1 LGVIPAKAG
10 TQLLQDVLDPG
21 FRWGDKQKTAFY
33 ELVKEPMRKV
43 LSNFWEVILAACV
56 IVLCAGVFMQ
66 VLLRYAIKVSFP
78 AIEEIVSI
86 AFIYTIFLGAA
97 VGMKRS
103 EHLNIDFLLKRAPP
117 GTQKALRLVVAAGTA
132 LFLFFVVREGLGFVG
147 DSYTQTTT
155 YLDLPMSYFYAA
167 IPGSG
172 LIMLYYLAK
181 RTCACIRSGGA
192 SEGVEG
198 GHP

>member
-1 LGVIPAKAG
+1 
-10 TQLLQDVLDPG
+10 
-21 FRWGDKQKTAFY
+21 
-33 ELVKEPMRKV
+33 MRKV
-43 LSNFWEVILAACV
+43 LSNFWEMLLAACV
-56 IVLCAGVFMQ
+56 VALSVGVFMQ

-86 AFIYTIFLGAA
+86 SFIYTIFLGAA
-97 VGMKRS
+97 VGMKRM
-103 EHLNIDFLLKRAPP
+103 EHLNIDFLLKRAPLRI
-117 GTQKALRLVVAAGTA
+117 QKALRLVVAAGTA
-132 LFLFFVVREGLGFVG
+132 LFLFFVVLEGVGFVR

-181 RTCACIRSGGA
+181 RTYAFTRSAGA
-192 SEGVEG
+192 SEQAEG

>member
-1 LGVIPAKAG
+1 
-10 TQLLQDVLDPG
+10 
-21 FRWGDKQKTAFY
+21 
-33 ELVKEPMRKV
+33 MRII
-43 LSNFWEVILAACV
+43 LSNFWETILAACV
-56 IVLCAGVFMQ
+56 AALCAGVFMQ

-86 AFIYTIFLGAA
+86 SFIYTIFLGAA
-97 VGMKRS
+97 VGMKRM
-103 EHLNIDFLLKRAPP
+103 EHLSIDFLLNRVSP
-117 GTQKALRLVVAAGTA
+117 GFQKVLRLVVAAGTA
-132 LFLFFVVREGLGFVG
+132 LFLFFVVREGIGFVR

-155 YLDLPMSYFYAA
+155 YLNLPMSYSYAA

-181 RTCACIRSGGA
+181 RTYATIRSGGA
-192 SEGVEG
+192 SAEAEG